1 MGITSIVIDRPVS
14 KVFARVSD
22 LDRARE
28 WAPQMGRIHLEGP
41 IREGATFLEERKVL
55 GRTFTAKWAITRYEP
70 DRALGL
76 SLSFGPLR
84 GRFAYIFE
92 PAGSGTQLTQMTE
105 IGFAGPLDIL
115 SPLVAGEAQKEEDA
129 ELVRLKEVLERG

>member
-41 IREGATFLEERKVL
+41 IRKGATFVEERKVL
-55 GRTFTAKWAITRYEP
+55 
-70 DRALGL
+70 
-76 SLSFGPLR
+76 GPLR

-92 PAGSGTQLTQMTE
+92 LADSRIQLTQMTE

>member
-1 MGITSIVIDRPVS
+1 MGITSIVIDRPVP
-14 KVFARVSD
+14 KVFARVTD

-28 WAPQMGRIHLEGP
+28 WAPQMGRIHVEGP

-55 GRTFTAKWAITRYEP
+55 GRTFTAKWAVTRYEP
-70 DRALGL
+70 DRVLGL

-84 GRFAYIFE
+84 GRFAYVFE
-92 PAGSGTQLTQMTE
+92 PAGSGTQLTQMTD

-129 ELVRLKEVLERG
+129 ELVRLKELLERG

>member
-1 MGITSIVIDRPVS
+1 M
-14 KVFARVSD
+14 
-22 LDRARE
+22 
-28 WAPQMGRIHLEGP
+28 
-41 IREGATFLEERKVL
+41 L
-55 GRTFTAKWAITRYEP
+55 GR
-70 DRALGL
+70 
-76 SLSFGPLR
+76 LR

-92 PAGSGTQLTQMTE
+92 LADSGIQLTQMTE